1 MLSWCWVWV
10 AYIAIDIKYL
20 VELHLLLCECGGAQ
34 KEQHKGG
41 DSTGR
46 HVDLVIIA
54 TGAVVKLLSR
64 EEKVED

>member
-1 MLSWCWVWV
+1 MPTWRWAWF

-20 VELHLLLCECGGAQ
+20 VELHLLLCKCGGAQ
-34 KEQHKGG
+34 EEQHEGG

-64 EEKVED
+64 EEKK